1 MQAQIIGFVSSIV
14 LRRLLH
20 PGVYNGSVMR
30 MTLQDYDKRWTDN
43 EFQALTIDELSK
55 EILLLIEHEV

>member
-20 PGVYNGSVMR
+20 PGVYNGSVLR

-43 EFQALTIDELSK
+43 EFQVLTIDELSK